1 MILIYSPFPL
11 NENQI
16 HNQME
21 LFKDKLS
28 MFFVD
33 DNSFIYSSETNQK
46 LLREIIIN
54 HKVFLFYTHSIKQM
68 GFTPTQISELIIF
81 LLKNGCEFQSELENL
96 YFKKSDLDTIYP
108 KIFEIFRDK
117 TNSFQ
122 K

>member
-1 MILIYSPFPL
+1 MKIKSITKWNYSKINCL
-11 NENQI
+11 C
-16 HNQME
+16 
-21 LFKDKLS
+21 
-28 MFFVD
+28 FVD

-54 HKVFLFYTHSIKQM
+54 HKVFLFYTSIKQM

-108 KIFEIFRDK
+108 KIFVTFRDK

>member
-1 MILIYSPFPL
+1 
-11 NENQI
+11 
-16 HNQME
+16 ME

-81 LLKNGCEFQSELENL
+81 LLKNTLLITTTGITGRQAWYLMR
-96 YFKKSDLDTIYP
+96 TIHYLM
-108 KIFEIFRDK
+108 RSL
-117 TNSFQ
+117 T
-122 K
+122 